1 MKQKLLL
8 LLAVVLGVISFA
20 LTATSIQNTKAKI
33 AGKVKQIDVVALAK
47 PIGEGETFTKEHLK
61 RIRLSKGVKYIK
73 NSREVPWDKRFTI
86 IGSKAE
92 SSLDIDRVLTYY
104 DLQSNTLRV
113 RGLSGE
119 IKPLARAKTIAV
131 DAISSVNYMIKPK
144 DKVDI
149 IATFRFPEMRGNQS
163 LDTIT
168 MTLLQNV
175 TILATGSQRSSTESS
190 SRRNY
195 STVTLQLTPEEVE
208 MITFATQKGSLS
220 LSLRNGEDARFEK
233 ETQSINFKYLQEN
246 INKYNKK
253 REERAMDGTL

>member
-20 LTATSIQNTKAKI
+20 LTATSIQNTRAKI
-33 AGKVKQIDVVALAK
+33 AGKVKQIDVTVLAK
-47 PIGEGETFTKEHLK
+47 PIGEGEMFTKEHFTHV
-61 RIRLSKGVKYIK
+61 IISKSTNYIK
-73 NSREVPWDKRFTI
+73 KSREIPWDKAATI
-86 IGSKAE
+86 VGSKAN
-92 SSLDIDRVLTYY
+92 SPLNTGKILTYY

-113 RGLSGE
+113 KGLSDE
-119 IKPLARAKTIAV
+119 IKQLARGKTISV
-131 DAISSVNYMIKPK
+131 DAISSVNYMIRPK

-175 TILATGSQRSSTESS
+175 TVLATGSQRSSTESS
-190 SRRNY
+190 SRRSY

-208 MITFATQKGSLS
+208 MITFADQKGSLS

-246 INKYNKK
+246 INRYNKK